1 MDSVVTS
8 QMTIDRKLTVSF
20 GGMLVV
26 VVGLGYSSLSSIS
39 QLRADLNGVVNS
51 EAKKLD
57 LTGVLLRDLTD
68 MDAAQ
73 RSAGWRA
80 SVHDIAGLE
89 KYKQDYNTAYTKAA
103 NDINEIRP
111 LLETEAER
119 RSADAIL
126 ATLIAWQEGF
136 RELLQFCAAGKDST
150 TITNFVE
157 NKLVPLM
164 DRNDAASEVLAEIER
179 SRMQAAER
187 MASANSSRAR
197 WTAIVFL
204 GLFAIMGAA
213 ILWVVRHVSRS
224 LRELANDLSDGA
236 DQVAGAA
243 SQVSLSSQSL
253 AQGASE
259 QAASLEETS
268 ASSEEINSMARQNS
282 EKSCGAA
289 DLMTRSQQQFVQ
301 ANQSLEE
308 MVLTMGDIDAQSD
321 KISKIIKVIDEIAFQ
336 TNILALNAAVEAA
349 RAGEAGMGFA
359 VVADEVRNLALR
371 SAQAARDTTALIEES
386 IAKSNDGR
394 VKVDQVTL
402 AIRAITRESGEV
414 KILVDEV
421 NHGSREQM
429 RGIEQVARAV
439 SQLEQVTQTTAAN
452 AEESAAAAGELKAQS
467 ETLKNIVERLR
478 AMVGGGEAASMAGHQ
493 SHRR

>member
-1 MDSVVTS
+1 M
-8 QMTIDRKLTVSF
+8 
-20 GGMLVV
+20 V
-26 VVGLGYSSLSSIS
+26 VVGLGYSSLSSVS
-39 QLRADLNGVVNS
+39 QLRTDLNGVVNS

-80 SVHDIAGLE
+80 SVQIAGLE
-89 KYKQDYNTAYTKAA
+89 KYKQDYNTAYTKSA

-119 RSADAIL
+119 RSADVTL
-126 ATLIAWQEGF
+126 TTLIAWHEAFQEFPQYG
-136 RELLQFCAAGKDST
+136 AAGKDGT
-150 TITNFVE
+150 TIDNFVE

-164 DRNDAASEVLAEIER
+164 DRNDAASEGLAEIER
-179 SRMQAAER
+179 SRMRAAEKR
-187 MASANSSRAR
+187 AAANSSRAR
-197 WTAIVFL
+197 STAIVFL
-204 GLFAIMGAA
+204 GLFAIMGATV
-213 ILWVVRHVSRS
+213 LWVVRHVSRS
-224 LRELANDLSDGA
+224 LRGLANDLSDGA
-236 DQVAGAA
+236 DHVAGAA
-243 SQVSLSSQSL
+243 CQVSLSSQSL

-268 ASSEEINSMARQNS
+268 ASSEEINSLARLNS
-282 EKSCGAA
+282 EKSCVAA

-301 ANQSLEE
+301 ANESLKE
-308 MVLTMGDIDAQSD
+308 MVLTMGDIDAQSGR
-321 KISKIIKVIDEIAFQ
+321 ISKIIKVIDEIAFQ

-359 VVADEVRNLALR
+359 VVADEVRDLALR
-371 SAQAARDTTALIEES
+371 SAQAARDTTTLIEES

-394 VKVDQVTL
+394 VKVDQVTV
-402 AIRAITRESGEV
+402 AIRALTQESGEV

-421 NHGSREQM
+421 NHGSREQT

-467 ETLKNIVERLR
+467 ETLKNIVETLR
-478 AMVGGGEAASMAGHQ
+478 VMVGGGKAGSMAGGQ
-493 SHRR
+493 SHRRGTA